1 MFSTLTL
8 QYAKNKNR
16 ADIWGKQ
23 YFVAYMNSFCC
34 SPSSIMDAGF
44 RKEFP
49 DIDGC
54 SNLGFYLVIEDS
66 RGFHYIGRAS
76 LSVYTEAKDT
86 EDHFLQKL
94 IKQHADDQI
103 VMSNLGIKIN
113 DTTVAEHDIDVGLY
127 SRCEYELNEDANI
140 LIVNKP
146 DEDSIIEYLHS
157 YFDYDRIK
165 KEKSN
170 VRTEIHA
177 L

>member
-16 ADIWGKQ
+16 ADVWGKQ
-23 YFVAYMNSFCC
+23 YFVAYMNSLDIYSNSFL
-34 SPSSIMDAGF
+34 DAGF

-49 DIDGC
+49 EVDSC
-54 SNLGFYLVIEDS
+54 KNLGFYLVIEDS
-66 RGFHYIGRAS
+66 RGLHYIGRAS
-76 LSVYTEAKDT
+76 LAVYAETKDT
-86 EDHFLQKL
+86 EDNFLQKL
-94 IKQHADDQI
+94 IKQHSDDQM
-103 VMSNLGIKIN
+103 VMSNLGIKIT
-113 DTTVAEHDIDVGLY
+113 DTTVAEYEDKVGLY

-146 DEDSIIEYLHS
+146 DEDNVIEYLHS

-165 KEKSN
+165 KEKAN
-170 VRTEIHA
+170 VRSEIHA